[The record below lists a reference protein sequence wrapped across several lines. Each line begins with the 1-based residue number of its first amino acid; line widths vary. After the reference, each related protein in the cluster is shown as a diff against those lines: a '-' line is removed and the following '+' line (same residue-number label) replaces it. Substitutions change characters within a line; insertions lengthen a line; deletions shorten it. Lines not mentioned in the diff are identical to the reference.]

1 MTFKDRKAVIFDL
14 DGTII
19 ESAPGILASAK
30 YALEKLGREMDEG
43 ALRAFIGPPL
53 EKCFSEVCGLPLD
66 EVDRAIT
73 LYREKYF
80 AGEQYNCLIYP
91 GVGELLARLW
101 AAGRKVLLATS
112 KGEGTAKEILAHF
125 GLDRYFSTI
134 AGRTPERESKA
145 EIIQYA
151 LDSVEA
157 SADEAV
163 MVGDRRFDAEAAGEV
178 NLSCIGVLYGYGSRE
193 ELETSGAAAV
203 TENAETLAE
212 LLGLTPATTV
222 YLVRH
227 CQPDISVHED
237 AIRPLTP
244 KGQADALKVTECLWD
259 KNITAVYSSGYLRA
273 VDTVR
278 DFAGKKGLPLQEDS
292 DFREREMGEWIEDYE
307 EWREGNRRQW
317 DDFDYQLSS
326 GETLRQV
333 ESRIRPALDRLLAKH
348 AGERIAI
355 AGHGTAF
362 SVLLHSFDEAFG
374 HDAADAINKRNP
386 WIVQLIFQDGVL
398 ISREELL

>member
-1 MTFKDRKAVIFDL
+1 MTFKDKTAVLFDL

-19 ESAPGILASAK
+19 ESAPGILASAQ
-30 YALEKLGREMDEG
+30 YALEKLGYEMDEG

-53 EKCFSEVCGLPLD
+53 EKCFSEVCGLPEE
-66 EVDRAIT
+66 EVNQAIT

-80 AGEQYNCLIYP
+80 AGEQYNCLVYP
-91 GVGELLARLW
+91 GIGELLARLW

-112 KGEGTAKEILAHF
+112 KGEGTAREILAYF

-151 LDSVEA
+151 LDSVGA
-157 SADEAV
+157 SVDEAV
-163 MVGDRRFDAEAAGEV
+163 MVGDRKFDVEAAKAIH
-178 NLSCIGVLYGYGSRE
+178 LPCIGVLYGYGSRE
-193 ELETSGAAAV
+193 ELEAAGAAAL
-203 TENAETLAE
+203 AETGTLAG
-212 LLGLTPATTV
+212 LLGLAQPTAV

-227 CQPDISVHED
+227 CQPDVSVHED
-237 AIRPLTP
+237 PIRPLTP
-244 KGQADALKVTECLWD
+244 KGKADALKVTARLWD
-259 KNITAVYSSGYLRA
+259 EGIDTIYSSGYLRA
-273 VDTVR
+273 VDTIR
-278 DFAGKKGLPLQEDS
+278 DFADKKGLTMQDDP
-292 DFREREMGEWIEDYE
+292 DFREREMGGVWLPME
-307 EWREGNRRQW
+307 EWLAANQRQW
-317 DDFDYQLSS
+317 ADFDYSPC

-348 AGERIAI
+348 VGGRVAV

-362 SVLLHSFDEAFG
+362 SVLLHSFDENFG

-386 WIVQLIFQDGVL
+386 WIVQLLFQDGVFA
-398 ISREELL
+398 SYKELL